1 MRLFGMKYVR
11 PLAYMGTKVFANAFH
26 STLFPRTPRIHPA
39 CHIEPGNARERI
51 RTVSQSAP
59 QVFAS
64 QPAPVREREYVPY
77 TPPRPAAIKPDG
89 RLRGSTPMFVHAA
102 GRPAMIKRNGGLR
115 GSKVKWRG

>member
-26 STLFPRTPRIHPA
+26 SVLVPRMPRIHPA

-51 RTVSQSAP
+51 RTVAQSAP
-59 QVFAS
+59 QVFET

-77 TPPRPAAIKPDG
+77 TPKPYVSRPAA
-89 RLRGSTPMFVHAA
+89 V
-102 GRPAMIKRNGGLR
+102 KRNGGLR
-115 GSKVKWRG
+115 GSTATRWKR